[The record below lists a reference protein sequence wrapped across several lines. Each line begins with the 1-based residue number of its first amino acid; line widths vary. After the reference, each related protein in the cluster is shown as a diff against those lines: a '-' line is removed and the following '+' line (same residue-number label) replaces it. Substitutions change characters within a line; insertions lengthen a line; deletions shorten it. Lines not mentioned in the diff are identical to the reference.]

1 MFRDFDASGNGELSV
16 EEFAR
21 AITHAIVPDEPED
34 WGKGTLAKYLKEYY
48 IRS

>member
-1 MFRDFDASGNGELSV
+1 LSV

-34 WGKGTLAKYLKEYY
+34 WGEEIGSIEKRIILLSEYR
-48 IRS
+48 I